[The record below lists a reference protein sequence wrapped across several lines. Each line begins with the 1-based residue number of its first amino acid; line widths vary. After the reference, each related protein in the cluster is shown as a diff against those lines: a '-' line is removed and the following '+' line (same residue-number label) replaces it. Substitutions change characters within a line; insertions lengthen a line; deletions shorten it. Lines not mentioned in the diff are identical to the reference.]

1 MIALDIEASGTDY
14 SLHSI
19 VSIGAID
26 TLHPER
32 RFYVECR
39 VWDGAKIMQ
48 DTLKVNGFT
57 EAEITDKN
65 KLTEAEAVRQFI
77 EWSQHMDDRTIL
89 GQNPSFDRDMVR
101 AAALRAGIA
110 FDFSYRTLDT
120 HTMAYTHMVGKG
132 IVPPHDVS
140 RRRTDLTLDKI
151 LEYCGI
157 PEEPQPHNALTGAMC
172 HAEVANRLLFN
183 KKLLPEFAHYEI
195 PW

>member
-14 SLHSI
+14 SVHSI
-19 VSIGAID
+19 VSIGAVDIN
-26 TLHPER
+26 HPER

-39 VWDGAKIMQ
+39 VWDGAKIME
-48 DTLKVNGFT
+48 DALKVNGFT

-89 GQNPSFDRDMVR
+89 GQNPSFDRDMLR
-101 AAALRAGIA
+101 AATLRAKLN

-120 HTMAYTHMVGKG
+120 HTIAYTHMSLQG
-132 IVPPHDVS
+132 IKPPHDEQ
-140 RRRTDLTLDKI
+140 RRRTDLTLDKV

-157 PEEPQPHNALTGAMC
+157 PEEPHPHNALTGAMC
-172 HAEVANRLLFN
+172 HAEVGSRLLFN
-183 KKLLPEFAHYEI
+183 KKLLPEFSQYEI